1 MVSDKIK
8 VSNNGEGIR
17 EALEE
22 TERIG
27 RYMGLSGR
35 ELIWLR
41 LLSEETL
48 GMIEAMVGEFNA
60 TFWIEALN
68 ATSCRINLEAKAVI
82 EAGIKKDLLSASST
96 GENFYARG
104 LMGRIADAIEEGM
117 YRYDEAAKIQDEFF
131 GMQISDEQA
140 DRQDGFVDIPYYWSL
155 DEYRKEMA
163 KQKERDSALNEMI
176 DDHLEKSIV
185 AHIADDITVGVRDRK
200 VKLIISKEF

>member
-8 VSNNGEGIR
+8 VSNSGEGIP

-27 RYMGLSGR
+27 SYMGLSGR
-35 ELIWLR
+35 ERIWLR

-60 TFWIEALN
+60 VFWIETDKAR
-68 ATSCRINLEAKAVI
+68 SCRLNLEAKAVI
-82 EAGIKKDLLSASST
+82 DAGIKKDLLSASST

-117 YRYDEAAKIQDEFF
+117 YRYDEAAKVQDEFF
-131 GMQISDEQA
+131 GMKMSDRRA
-140 DRQDGFVDIPYYWSL
+140 DRPDGFVDIPYYWSL
-155 DEYRKEMA
+155 DEYRQEME
-163 KQKERDSALNEMI
+163 KQKERDAALNEMI

-185 AHIADDITVGVRDRK
+185 AHIADDVTVGVRDRK

>member
-1 MVSDKIK
+1 MVSDKIR

-68 ATSCRINLEAKAVI
+68 ATSCRINLEAECGKGYF
-82 EAGIKKDLLSASST
+82 EAWEPKE
-96 GENFYARG
+96 GET
-104 LMGRIADAIEEGM
+104 E
-117 YRYDEAAKIQDEFF
+117 
-131 GMQISDEQA
+131 
-140 DRQDGFVDIPYYWSL
+140 
-155 DEYRKEMA
+155 
-163 KQKERDSALNEMI
+163 
-176 DDHLEKSIV
+176 
-185 AHIADDITVGVRDRK
+185 
-200 VKLIISKEF
+200 

>member
-1 MVSDKIK
+1 MVSDKIR

-68 ATSCRINLEAKAVI
+68 ATNCRINLEAKAVI
-82 EAGIKKDLLSASST
+82 DAGIKKDLLSASST

-104 LMGRIADAIEEGM
+104 LMGRIADAIEEVM

-155 DEYRKEMA
+155 D
-163 KQKERDSALNEMI
+163 
-176 DDHLEKSIV
+176 
-185 AHIADDITVGVRDRK
+185 
-200 VKLIISKEF
+200 